1 MASIPP
7 IKKGL
12 GAITPDVWDTI
23 RRAAMFFDS
32 NKQRLDEAVSNQGN
46 KLEARNFFLAKITGH
61 ERLDETP
68 TDASYRW
75 KYSFVEVVP
84 ADPSDT
90 TGQGTITDTRY
101 TFVQKTNGLTSTV
114 TTDGVADNFAKAAL
128 NTIEAANADSL
139 AGPGIKYDLLDDYQ
153 LDAIRPRPI
162 GGVYDGLNTD
172 GTEKTLIQMDV
183 VVPMVFLR
191 DPSGTLRFYFS
202 AVNALDGSWCT
213 G

>member
-1 MASIPP
+1 MTSIPP

-23 RRAAMFFDS
+23 RRAAMFFDT
-32 NKQRLDEAVSNQGN
+32 NRQRLDEAVSNQG
-46 KLEARNFFLAKITGH
+46 KSPTGRNFFLAKITGH
-61 ERLDETP
+61 TRLDETP

-90 TGQGTITDTRY
+90 SNQGTINDTRY
-101 TFVQKTNGLTSTV
+101 TFVVKSNGLSSTV
-114 TTDGVADNFAKAAL
+114 TTEDVVDNFAKPAL

-162 GGVYDGLNTD
+162 GGVYDGLNAD
-172 GTEKTLIQMDV
+172 GTEKTLLQMDI

-191 DPSGTLRFYFS
+191 DPSGALRFYFS